1 MWIVLVAALLAA
13 CTPAGAPTPTP
24 SAPGTSTGNVELVVV
39 AGPVCP
45 VEREPPD
52 PNCEPRPVAGA
63 RILVQP
69 GDGADIVVGEATTND
84 EGRATIALPEGDYLL
99 IGMEVEGLM
108 GLPDPAPVVVT
119 AGATVTVTLA
129 YDTGIR

>member
-1 MWIVLVAALLAA
+1 MWIALVAALLAA

-24 SAPGTSTGNVELVVV
+24 SAPGTNTGNVELVVV

-63 RILVQP
+63 RILFQP

-108 GLPDPAPVVVT
+108 GLPDPAPVMVT